1 MAAYA
6 LPLPARCLS
15 RYLLKWSSLMKNR
28 SWCCK
33 VFVVRGCATR
43 ADDASVPTIPA
54 AQKSSVLLDY
64 YDSMVGHGSLRE
76 DRHQRSVLLQLDQLQ
91 RVLRAYDNTQL
102 LKVRDRDIMVGLNR
116 QRHVEDTTGTEH
128 KTEDTEAEQLLS
140 RPKPPRGLY
149 VHGNVGTGK
158 TMLMDMFYSHVE
170 SSRKKRVHFNAFMLD
185 IHKRIHRLKQSL
197 PKRRLGKMTM
207 YDPIAPIALDIS
219 RETCLLCFDEFQVTD
234 VADAMILKQLFETL
248 FRTGVVVVATSN
260 RPPDELYRNGLQR
273 ATFVPFIH
281 MLKEHCQTT
290 CLDSGMD
297 YRKREMPAAGV
308 LYYLTTEPGA
318 ERAVDHLF
326 HELAQGQNDFT
337 RPRVLTVL
345 GRKLHLSRTCG
356 SIADCTFQ
364 ELCDQPLGA
373 SDYLEISRVF
383 DTVFIRNIPRL
394 SLRMKDQARR
404 LTTLIDNFY
413 DQKVRV
419 VVLAEA
425 PLESLFDQGPLVG
438 DEERD
443 RVLLDDLG
451 LTQDAG
457 DRLSLFTG
465 EEEIFAFQRTISRLT
480 EMQTEQYWLQGDRRP
495 DKMK

>member
-102 LKVRDRDIMVGLNR
+102 LK
-116 QRHVEDTTGTEH
+116 
-128 KTEDTEAEQLLS
+128 LLS